1 MPVPEQM
8 TEGRIAAG
16 TPAFRRTSL
25 AMAGAGLTTFA
36 LLYHIQ
42 PLLPLLAAEFQ
53 VSAAQSALSLSLAT
67 GALSLALLVAGSLSE
82 VWGRKPVMVAS
93 LLASSL
99 LTIIVALSPSWH
111 ALLGARTLMGIA
123 LAGLPAVAMAY
134 LGEEMEPKALGLA
147 MGLYIAASAL
157 GGMLGRLATGI
168 AVDYVPWR
176 AVAIAIGLLG
186 LLSTLALWR
195 LLPASRHF
203 QAQAANVR
211 ALARGLAG
219 QFRDP
224 GLCLLFAQ
232 AFLLMGGFVTLYN
245 YIGFHLLGP
254 PYHLSQATIGL
265 IFGSYLLGM
274 GGSAWIGALAGRL
287 GRGFVLPAG
296 ILTMAAGVAL
306 TAAGPLWLVVLG
318 VALMT
323 FSFFAAH
330 SVASSWVSARA
341 VTGKAQASSLY
352 LFCYYMGSSVLG
364 ASGGL
369 FWEQVGWA
377 GVVSMVLGLLT
388 LSLLLALPLA
398 WIDGNRAG

>member
-1 MPVPEQM
+1 MSPDQGGPQ
-8 TEGRIAAG
+8 RIAAG
-16 TPAFRRTSL
+16 SPAFRRTSL

-53 VSAAQSALSLSLAT
+53 VSAAESALSLSLAT

-82 VWGRKPVMVAS
+82 IWGRKPVMVAS

-99 LTIIVALSPSWH
+99 LTIIVALTPSWH

-157 GGMLGRLATGI
+157 GGMAGRLATGI

-176 AVAIAIGLLG
+176 PIAIAIGLLG
-186 LLSTLALWR
+186 LLATVALWR

-203 QAQAANVR
+203 QPQAPNAH
-211 ALARGLAG
+211 ALVRGLVG

-224 GLCLLFAQ
+224 GLRLLFAQ
-232 AFLLMGGFVTLYN
+232 AFLLMGGFVTIYN
-245 YIGFHLLGP
+245 FIGFHLLSP
-254 PYHLSQATIGL
+254 PYNLSQTAIGL
-265 IFGSYLLGM
+265 IFSAYLLGM

-287 GRGFVLPAG
+287 GRGVILPAG
-296 ILTMAAGVAL
+296 ILAMAAGVAL
-306 TAAGPLWLVVLG
+306 TAAGPLWLVILG

-341 VTGKAQASSLY
+341 TTGKAQASSLY
-352 LFCYYMGSSVLG
+352 LFCYYMGSSILG

-369 FWEQVGWA
+369 FWEGVGWE
-377 GVVSMVLGLLT
+377 GVVGMVLGLLT
-388 LSLLLALPLA
+388 LSLLLAWPLA
-398 WIDGNRAG
+398 RIDGKGMG